1 MLGSWLGSLARLL
14 RVCDA
19 ESWSVT
25 GVQVAERIT
34 TSPPSIVLIAG
45 VQDPVLASLLEG
57 DRYGVVQVPTGMLA
71 LEWARDFQP
80 DAIIL
85 DNELPDMTGVEAC
98 RLLYGDLRIG
108 GKVPILILA
117 ADGMSAEQRLSALRA
132 GARDVLPRSHDSEDL
147 LRKLQTYV
155 RTKRAA
161 DAALGEGAVYATAGM
176 HTRPGL
182 VRRARELG
190 ALMARK
196 HGALAC
202 LVFAVEVDPADP
214 KGRSLVAHTA
224 RVLLSTERVSDV
236 IGALGP
242 TEFAVLAPATDHT
255 GAVKL
260 AQRIAGALQSAV
272 ASEGLDAAASSLRVG
287 YAAVANL
294 RYSPIDP
301 VDLLAHA
308 TAALRSGQPEPGT
321 PWVRRFS
328 DTNGGSREDRVTAP
342 RQLAG

>member
-1 MLGSWLGSLARLL
+1 MTGLLASPPNPPPPRPELQPLRMGPRCIRELLHQLPRATSCGTLRCCLPQNGASAHVERAQRPRANLRFDDGLMLGSWLGSLARLL

-190 ALMARK
+190 ALIARK
-196 HGALAC
+196 HGALA
-202 LVFAVEVDPADP
+202 
-214 KGRSLVAHTA
+214 
-224 RVLLSTERVSDV
+224 
-236 IGALGP
+236 
-242 TEFAVLAPATDHT
+242 
-255 GAVKL
+255 
-260 AQRIAGALQSAV
+260 
-272 ASEGLDAAASSLRVG
+272 
-287 YAAVANL
+287 
-294 RYSPIDP
+294 
-301 VDLLAHA
+301 
-308 TAALRSGQPEPGT
+308 
-321 PWVRRFS
+321 W
-328 DTNGGSREDRVTAP
+328 
-342 RQLAG
+342 